1 MSNEW
6 AQKPMRP
13 LDDRW
18 RFARPGRV
26 HKSSTLV
33 TGQNR
38 RRRRRVAALKTTL
51 IFFFCV
57 SFRYRFRLKAKTN
70 KKATTFYR
78 VFQPVLRSA
87 TGFVRYRFRVFFLFT
102 AFSFIF
108 VCLRNEFYR
117 LDRERERE
125 KSAAGAHQRR
135 FERERERK
143 RRKTRMR
150 WRERGRI
157 KSERARKRER
167 ERERGDLN
175 LLEPDKPSRVT
186 ITSYEDEWP

>member
-51 IFFFCV
+51 IFFLRFISLPV
-57 SFRYRFRLKAKTN
+57 SLKGKNKQKSDDFLPSFSTSFALCYRFRSIS
-70 KKATTFYR
+70 
-78 VFQPVLRSA
+78 VP
-87 TGFVRYRFRVFFLFT
+87 GFFLFT

-125 KSAAGAHQRR
+125 
-135 FERERERK
+135 RK
-143 RRKTRMR
+143 
-150 WRERGRI
+150 ERGR
-157 KSERARKRER
+157 R
-167 ERERGDLN
+167 
-175 LLEPDKPSRVT
+175 PSAPV
-186 ITSYEDEWP
+186 